1 MIWIVFALMT
11 GAAVMAVLAPLASR
25 RGPQNDKT
33 ADIAFFEAQIDE
45 IDREGRL
52 DAGDAEAARAE
63 AARRLLRAGSAP
75 QTQAGASRKTALIA
89 ALAAVAVI
97 PTLALS
103 LYFRLGAAD
112 LPDMP
117 LTARLDAQP
126 ERTDIAGAVARIEQ
140 HLREHP
146 DDGRGWEVV
155 APYFLRT
162 GRGDDAIHAYAEA
175 LRLLGATAER
185 HAALGEARLIIA
197 DGKATPAAV
206 KDFEAAAALDP
217 ANVMARYY
225 LAIAAAQ
232 AGEKQKAIEQFEQL
246 AADAPPDAGWL
257 NAVKAQLASLR
268 GDAGSP
274 PAPSAAPSPETS
286 SPAARS
292 GPDSEQGRAI
302 AAMPAQERAGMIRT
316 MVERLATRLQANGDD
331 VEGWLKL
338 IRAYSVLA
346 EPEKAKQAL
355 ADAHK
360 ALAAKQDDI
369 ARIDALAKELG
380 VGG

>member
-11 GAAVMAVLAPLASR
+11 GAAVMAVLAPLAIR
-25 RGPQNDKT
+25 REQQDDKV
-33 ADIAFFEAQIDE
+33 ADIAFFEAQIAE
-45 IDREGRL
+45 IDRDRADGRL
-52 DAGDAEAARAE
+52 DADDAEAARAE
-63 AARRLLRAGSAP
+63 AARRLLRAGAAP
-75 QTQAGASRKTALIA
+75 QTQTGISRKAALFA
-89 ALAAVAVI
+89 ALAAIAFI
-97 PTLALS
+97 PSLALS

-140 HLREHP
+140 HLRDHP
-146 DDGRGWEVV
+146 EDGRGWEVV

-162 GRGDDAIHAYAEA
+162 GRGEDAIHAYAEA

-185 HAALGEARLIIA
+185 YAALGEARMIVA
-197 DGKATPAAV
+197 DGKVTPAAAQ
-206 KDFEAAAALDP
+206 DFAAASALDP
-217 ANVMARYY
+217 ANIMARYY

-232 AGEKQKAIEQFEQL
+232 AGDKEKAIEQFERL
-246 AADAPPDAGWL
+246 AADAPPDAAWL
-257 NAVKAQLASLR
+257 KSVKTQLASLR
-268 GDAGSP
+268 GEAAP
-274 PAPSAAPSPETS
+274 PAASPSENGPPV
-286 SPAARS
+286 ARS
-292 GPDSEQGRAI
+292 GPDSEQGQAI
-302 AAMPAQERAGMIRT
+302 AAMPAGDQQKMIRM
-316 MVERLATRLQANGDD
+316 MVTRLADRLAKNGDD

-369 ARIDALAKELG
+369 ARIDALAKQLG
-380 VGG
+380 VDG

>member
-11 GAAVMAVLAPLASR
+11 GAAVMAVLAPLAIR
-25 RGPQNDKT
+25 REKQDDQV
-33 ADIAFFEAQIDE
+33 ADIAFFEAQIAE
-45 IDREGRL
+45 IDRDRADGRL
-52 DAGDAEAARAE
+52 DADDAETARAE
-63 AARRLLRAGSAP
+63 AARRLLRAGAAP
-75 QTQAGASRKTALIA
+75 QTQPGGSRKATLIA
-89 ALAAVAVI
+89 ALAAIVFI
-97 PTLALS
+97 PLLALS

-126 ERTDIAGAVARIEQ
+126 EGADLAGAVARIEQ
-140 HLREHP
+140 HLRDHP
-146 DDGRGWEVV
+146 EDGRGWEVV

-162 GRGDDAIHAYAEA
+162 GRGEDAIHAYAES

-185 HAALGEARLIIA
+185 HAALGEARMIVA
-197 DGKATPAAV
+197 DGKVTPAAA
-206 KDFEAAAALDP
+206 KDFEAAIALDP
-217 ANVMARYY
+217 ASVMARYY
-225 LAIAAAQ
+225 LAVAAAQ
-232 AGEKQKAIEQFEQL
+232 AGDKEKAIEQFERL
-246 AADAPPDAGWL
+246 AADAPPDAAWL
-257 NAVKAQLASLR
+257 KAVKAQLAGLR
-268 GDAGSP
+268 GE
-274 PAPSAAPSPETS
+274 AA
-286 SPAARS
+286 SPAESPSENGQPVARS

-302 AAMPAQERAGMIRT
+302 AAMPAPERAGMIRT

>member
-25 RGPQNDKT
+25 RGQKDDKT
-33 ADIAFFEAQIDE
+33 ADIAFFEAQIAE
-45 IDREGRL
+45 IDRDRHDGRL
-52 DAGDAEAARAE
+52 DPADAEAARAE
-63 AARRLLRAGSAP
+63 AARRLLRANAGP
-75 QTQAGASRKTALIA
+75 QIQASVSRKATLIA
-89 ALAAVAVI
+89 ALVAIALV

-103 LYFRLGAAD
+103 LYFKLGSAD

-126 ERTDIAGAVARIEQ
+126 ERVDLAGAVARIEQ
-140 HLREHP
+140 HLREQP

-162 GRGDDAIHAYAEA
+162 GRGEDAIHAYAEA
-175 LRLLGATAER
+175 LRLLGPTAER
-185 HAALGEARLIIA
+185 RAALGEARMIVA

-206 KDFEAAAALDP
+206 KDFEAATALDP
-217 ANVMARYY
+217 ANIMARYY
-225 LAIAAAQ
+225 LAVAAAQ
-232 AGEKQKAIEQFEQL
+232 AGEKEKAIEQFERL

-257 NAVKAQLASLR
+257 NAVKAQLATLR
-268 GDAGSP
+268 GIAASSPTPSSESSP
-274 PAPSAAPSPETS
+274 PE
-286 SPAARS
+286 ARS

-346 EPEKAKQAL
+346 ETDKLKQAI

-360 ALAAKQDDI
+360 ALAAKQDDN
-369 ARIDALAKELG
+369 ARIDALARELG